1 MRRCVLVDLG
11 GTLIYGPSIREVFD
25 EALQSDEIRSRLD
38 DSSIAK
44 LRGSFREVYEGLKAI
59 KRGLLIEVGLD
70 TTIRLALKEVSITDG
85 QLMKDLKEVLLK
97 LYVQERKAYDDARP
111 FLEELKG
118 SGFVVVVVSNIPEH
132 DMAVDSLDR
141 LGLSDYVDEV
151 VTSAR
156 LGLRKPHP
164 LVYLRALEKAR
175 ASNAVFVGD
184 SVENDVLGPL
194 NVGIPAIHV
203 ARSGVT
209 LKRSVSSLSDAL
221 DIILTGCFAVNV

>member
-44 LRGSFREVYEGLKAI
+44 LRGSFREVYGGLKAI

-141 LGLSDYVDEV
+141 LGLSDYVDGV

-164 LVYLRALEKAR
+164 LVYLKALEKAR

-194 NVGIPAIHV
+194 SVGIPAIHV

-221 DIILTGCFAVNV
+221 DIILTGCFAVDV

>member
-1 MRRCVLVDLG
+1 
-11 GTLIYGPSIREVFD
+11 
-25 EALQSDEIRSRLD
+25 
-38 DSSIAK
+38 
-44 LRGSFREVYEGLKAI
+44 
-59 KRGLLIEVGLD
+59 LIEVGLD

-118 SGFVVVVVSNIPEH
+118 SGFVMVVVSNIPEH